1 MFTKYFPNIP
11 YVKETIVKAI
21 VPLMMYPK
29 MIFLVYFCLLEDLSF
44 GIINKI
50 SRGKTFMDTNLIA
63 DGKIFKLSFNIGK
76 KLSRLRCG
84 IRLNTLVR
92 NNNILKAISMV
103 LTLIIT
109 FIPLIVLYITRIIKI
124 IIIIICG
131 VLYSSCDVIKL
142 QILYKIVAPI
152 INNTMF
158 IKILIIN
165 PVFLYRKFIF

>member
-63 DGKIFKLSFNIGK
+63 DGKIFVEEVATKKTIATSYKEFFKYIGNGAFYVTNPSKLHQYN
-76 KLSRLRCG
+76 LWL
-84 IRLNTLVR
+84 
-92 NNNILKAISMV
+92 
-103 LTLIIT
+103 
-109 FIPLIVLYITRIIKI
+109 
-124 IIIIICG
+124 
-131 VLYSSCDVIKL
+131 
-142 QILYKIVAPI
+142 
-152 INNTMF
+152 
-158 IKILIIN
+158 
-165 PVFLYRKFIF
+165 